1 MSPLR
6 LLLNRWLQKSSA
18 PDSNS
23 SDRFA
28 LLQQLQHRH
37 SFIEVKFPRIERSFQ
52 SMILELRP
60 ADGLFIADE
69 LYPPEGR
76 EKLLEGDIAEI
87 SCRERGLT
95 VNFFSRLLLREVSDG
110 APMYHMELPDDIG
123 ASYRRHA
130 FRIYVEREEDLSID
144 LRDSAGNMVD
154 ARIINLSADGIKL
167 SVPGDRAQQID
178 REQQFKNVLI
188 RLPDGG
194 DIECDLHFHNSYVMR
209 SPGLHTLAG
218 GSLKIATA
226 PQRTRLDQ
234 YLAAVQ
240 RRQRRR
246 ESRTG

>member
-1 MSPLR
+1 MALLR
-6 LLLNRWLQKSSA
+6 SLLNLWRQKSVVSA
-18 PDSNS
+18 DKAD
-23 SDRFA
+23 DRFV
-28 LLQQLQHRH
+28 LLQQMQRRH

-60 ADGLFIADE
+60 TDGLFLADE

-87 SCRERGLT
+87 SCRERGMT
-95 VNFFSRLLLREVSDG
+95 VNFFSRLLLREVAEG

-144 LRDSAGNMVD
+144 LRDMDGNPLD
-154 ARIINLSADGIKL
+154 AHIINLSADGIKV
-167 SVPGDRAQQID
+167 SFAGDRARQIE
-178 REQQFKNVLI
+178 REQHFKDVLI
-188 RLPDGG
+188 RLPDGS
-194 DIECDLHFHNSYVMR
+194 DIEGDLQFHNSYVMR
-209 SPGLHTLAG
+209 APGLHTLAG

>member
-1 MSPLR
+1 MFK
-6 LLLNRWLQKSSA
+6 LLLNRWLSKSPDADDKA
-18 PDSNS
+18 P
-23 SDRFA
+23 DRFA
-28 LLQQLQHRH
+28 LLQQMQQRH

-60 ADGLFIADE
+60 SDGLFLADE

-110 APMYHMELPDDIG
+110 TPMYHMELPDDIG

-130 FRIYVEREEDLSID
+130 FRVYVEREEDLGID
-144 LRDSAGNMVD
+144 MRDAEGNPCNAHVV
-154 ARIINLSADGIKL
+154 NLSADGIKV
-167 SVPGDRAQQID
+167 SFSGDHTKQIE
-178 REQQFKNVLI
+178 RESHFRNVVI
-188 RLPDGG
+188 RLPDGD
-194 DIECDLHFHNSYVMR
+194 DIDGEIQFHNSYLMR

-218 GSLKIATA
+218 GSLKIGTA

-234 YLAAVQ
+234 YLASVQ

>member
-1 MSPLR
+1 MLR
-6 LLLNRWLQKSSA
+6 LLLNRWLKKSSGADDSA
-18 PDSNS
+18 P
-23 SDRFA
+23 DRFA
-28 LLQQLQHRH
+28 LLQQMQRRH

-60 ADGLFIADE
+60 SDGLFLADE

-110 APMYHMELPDDIG
+110 VPMYHMELPDDIG

-130 FRIYVEREEDLSID
+130 FRVYVEREPDLGLD
-144 LRDSAGNMVD
+144 MRDAEGNPCNASVV
-154 ARIINLSADGIKL
+154 NLSADGIKV
-167 SVPGDRAQQID
+167 SFAGDYAKQIE
-178 REQQFKNVLI
+178 REQHFKNVLI

-194 DIECDLHFHNSYVMR
+194 DIDCEIQFHNSYVMR

-218 GSLKIATA
+218 GSLKITTA

-234 YLAAVQ
+234 YLASVQ

-246 ESRTG
+246 ESRMG